1 MYFIFFLAI
10 MIDMNPKIPENI
22 IRHLQKTGYDIK
34 PELGDTV
41 ITHGDNQ
48 HIIYIQMRDGK
59 KTYIPITLTQ
69 LPEEIIE
76 TVEQKEIPKYS
87 LQDLQEIGITESAL
101 FQTPTDDGDSTL
113 RSVHIAEPGIVVLS
127 NIDSTR
133 YGIIDEM
140 YVPDQYHIL
149 AEKVSSGTYVPIADN
164 TSSTDSSVP
173 SKTSDE
179 TPQSAPVTPIVP
191 VVSVVTPAP
200 VPTSVPM
207 SEPVQVHHKSLA
219 ELLGQVDQVSQVSHD
234 TIIPTTP
241 VVNPVTIIEPIE
253 KIEKQVFTSQDT
265 QTNLQ
270 QEKLKIVSPISL
282 EQLTKL
288 ENSLLSSR
296 THEITYKFLSNALQ
310 KKWVVEI
317 LEIPKKD
324 ETPVPTFAQV
334 VSPDPVSIPVPI
346 PAQTPTATTT
356 GKLDPLSMFNN

>member
-1 MYFIFFLAI
+1 
-10 MIDMNPKIPENI
+10 
-22 IRHLQKTGYDIK
+22 
-34 PELGDTV
+34 
-41 ITHGDNQ
+41 
-48 HIIYIQMRDGK
+48 
-59 KTYIPITLTQ
+59 
-69 LPEEIIE
+69 
-76 TVEQKEIPKYS
+76 
-87 LQDLQEIGITESAL
+87 
-101 FQTPTDDGDSTL
+101 
-113 RSVHIAEPGIVVLS
+113 
-127 NIDSTR
+127 
-133 YGIIDEM
+133 
-140 YVPDQYHIL
+140 
-149 AEKVSSGTYVPIADN
+149 
-164 TSSTDSSVP
+164 
-173 SKTSDE
+173 
-179 TPQSAPVTPIVP
+179 
-191 VVSVVTPAP
+191 
-200 VPTSVPM
+200 M